1 MAAGE
6 PLGSEI
12 TTGIS
17 DQLEETIAT
26 FESFT
31 GLNVCFLF
39 SGTRET
45 ESGYRETNFLRR
57 SGHRNDFCTLIKSAP
72 DTRSCGYYD
81 RHVRIAEA
89 ARRELPF
96 IDECPSGVVEVV
108 LPLYI
113 HGRFVG
119 AYFCGQ
125 FSRFEDR
132 GRGFAE
138 IWRAV
143 EKRGIDQERLRAAYA
158 HFRFCPEEQALA
170 LGRLLH
176 NAVSHVAGSL
186 EDTITERTIRLKQNP
201 IIQRALLTIF
211 NSSGSLPSETELAG
225 RLGITPEYLSRLFRK
240 VMKKSYRQY
249 ITEMRISKAQELLRY
264 TDLSVMDIA
273 LEVGYQTHS
282 FFTHKFH
289 KITGIAPAKYRA
301 SHGNLV
307 KPRRALR

>member
-1 MAAGE
+1 MAT
-6 PLGSEI
+6 SEVLSAQI
-12 TTGIS
+12 ITGIS

-26 FESFT
+26 FENLA
-31 GLNVCFLF
+31 GLRVCFLF
-39 SGTRET
+39 SGTREN

-57 SGHRNDFCTLIKSAP
+57 FGHRNDYCTLIKSAP
-72 DTRSCGYYD
+72 DNHSCGYYD
-81 RHVRIAEA
+81 RHVRIVEA

-96 IDECPSGVVEVV
+96 VDECPAGVVEVV

-125 FSRFEDR
+125 FAKTMDR
-132 GRGFAE
+132 EQGFAE
-138 IWRAV
+138 VWAKV
-143 EKRGIDQERLRAAYA
+143 GKRGIDGEKLKEAYSS
-158 HFRFCPEEQALA
+158 FRCCSEGEALA

-201 IIQRALLTIF
+201 MIRKALLLIF
-211 NSSGSLPSETELAG
+211 NSSGTLPSETELAD
-225 RLGITPEYLSRLFRK
+225 RLEITPEYFSRLFRK
-240 VMKKSYRQY
+240 VMRKNYRQY
-249 ITEMRISKAQELLRY
+249 LTEMRISKAQELLRN
-264 TDLSVMDIA
+264 TDLSIMDIA

-282 FFTHKFH
+282 FFSHKFH
-289 KITGIAPAKYRA
+289 RITGITPTKYRA

-307 KPRRALR
+307 RPRRSL

>member
-1 MAAGE
+1 MATGE
-6 PLGSEI
+6 VFNSEI
-12 TTGIS
+12 ITGIS

-26 FESFT
+26 FETLT
-31 GLNVCFLF
+31 GLRICFLF
-39 SGTRET
+39 SGTREN

-57 SGHRNDFCTLIKSAP
+57 YGHRNDFCTLIKSAP

-81 RHVRIAEA
+81 RHGRIAEA
-89 ARRELPF
+89 ANRDLPF
-96 IDECPSGVVEVV
+96 IDECPAGVVEVV

-125 FSRFEDR
+125 FATHSDR
-132 GRGFAE
+132 EKGFGE
-138 IWRAV
+138 IWSKV
-143 EKRGIDQERLRAAYA
+143 GKRGIDREKLRAAYA
-158 HFRFCPEEQALA
+158 NFKFCSKGEALA

-176 NAVSHVAGSL
+176 NAISHVAGSL
-186 EDTITERTIRLKQNP
+186 EDTLTERTIRLKQNP
-201 IIQRALLTIF
+201 IIQKALLMIF
-211 NSSGSLPSETELAG
+211 NSSGSLPSETELAN
-225 RLGITPEYLSRLFRK
+225 RLDITPEYFSRLFRK

-289 KITGIAPAKYRA
+289 RITGITPTKYRA

-307 KPRRALR
+307 KPRRSVR